1 MKHGSAL
8 RTERKTMEPIT
19 PNPVEA
25 AAAANPATTAKIEG
39 TKTEGKPVDSVADE
53 YEPVTGRSLAEVEQV
68 RMLESVAAQKVARDY
83 EHVIWAYGILWA
95 LFACYGIFLWR
106 RSARLRA
113 DMNALRRELGSA

>member
-1 MKHGSAL
+1 
-8 RTERKTMEPIT
+8 MEPIT
-19 PNPVEA
+19 PNPAEA
-25 AAAANPATTAKIEG
+25 AEAANPA
-39 TKTEGKPVDSVADE
+39 KTEGAVDSVADE
-53 YEPVTGRSLAEVEQV
+53 YEPVSGRSLAEVEQV

>member
-1 MKHGSAL
+1 
-8 RTERKTMEPIT
+8 MEPLT
-19 PNPVEA
+19 PNPAE
-25 AAAANPATTAKIEG
+25 AANPATTAKSEG
-39 TKTEGKPVDSVADE
+39 AAVDSGDE
-53 YEPVTGRSLAEVEQV
+53 YAPVTGRSLAEVEQV

-95 LFACYGIFLWR
+95 LFAGYGIFLWR

>member
-19 PNPVEA
+19 PNPAEA
-25 AAAANPATTAKIEG
+25 AEAANPATTAK
-39 TKTEGKPVDSVADE
+39 TEAAPVDSVADE
-53 YEPVTGRSLAEVEQV
+53 YELVTGRSLAEVEQV